1 MNLSDLLI
9 VELYI
14 DNPKIFN
21 QAWEETVL
29 ALGNHP
35 DEGVLEN
42 FCERQVRTSTLMQN
56 ALTLYQQDIVL
67 KEEPRSDQR
76 LMTVVHDIL
85 EQQWQN
91 MLICQT
97 KRS

>member
-1 MNLSDLLI
+1 MFSFLHINKTQEHTMNLSDLLI

-29 ALGNHP
+29 ALGDHP

-42 FCERQVRTSTLMQN
+42 FCERQVRTSTLMKN
-56 ALTLYQQDIVL
+56 ALTLYQQDIS
-67 KEEPRSDQR
+67 ERGAE
-76 LMTVVHDIL
+76 
-85 EQQWQN
+85 
-91 MLICQT
+91 
-97 KRS
+97 KRQEINDCGA